1 MNEELNRIRNARQFY
16 RTQMEIMV
24 SRPVL
29 TGVAEEFN
37 AAFENTEP
45 DLRRGRQR
53 GGRDTGSVS
62 ELLDVFVVGRIRSRR
77 RLSPI
82 TSARPT
88 PSTTLRARRAASRD
102 AQTYLT
108 GRLADY
114 EALILASNERLL
126 AYQMENN
133 LADAEEDIT
142 ELSSRMNALSKA
154 KAETTTERV
163 MLEAAV
169 ASHAAQLS
177 RRDYVEL
184 SNELDS
190 LLITEYSKEHATA
203 VAELARVSAQYGEKY
218 PARVAAQ
225 AMVDRLEQE
234 LRSQVEEALSTERV
248 RLETFGKKEQDLQT
262 AIDEAK
268 RQLLERQGLKS
279 EYEKLRLEVE
289 RTRKF
294 HEELSDRDHELELA
308 SQTQLNNVRIVE
320 TALAPSSPVS
330 PNILLNILIAL
341 FSGTMGGVALA
352 FVKYHMDDRLG
363 SPAEIEAFLRIGY
376 LGMVPEVDGEPA
388 TRERALHSHQN
399 PRSAVAE
406 SVRAIR
412 TLVEL
417 KSASEGPRRRL
428 LLTSSAA
435 AEGKTET
442 TVRLAIAYAD
452 LGRRVVVVD
461 ADLRR
466 ARMHKLFGLQRGPGL
481 TELSR
486 GDATIEQA
494 VVDTG
499 VPNVSLLPAGAAL
512 SVPMSC
518 WPPMTSARCWIR

>member
-1 MNEELNRIRNARQFY
+1 VNDASENDDMLILRFEELRMIVLTSWKLLAYTVLGALTLAVMGSLLTTPQYRASAIIHISPVWGQEFKVEQVMNEELNRIRNARQFY

-29 TGVAEEFN
+29 TGVAEKFN
-37 AAFENTEP
+37 SRFEGM
-45 DLRRGRQR
+45 DLSYEAVKGVV
-53 GGRDTGSVS
+53 SVTPVPSS
-62 ELLDVFVVGRIRSRR
+62 ELLDVFVVWPDPEQAAALANFACETYSEHN
-77 RLSPI
+77 LE
-82 TSARPT
+82 
-88 PSTTLRARRAASRD
+88 ARRAASRD

-108 GRLADY
+108 SRLADY
-114 EALILASNERLL
+114 EELIVASNDRLL

-163 MLEAAV
+163 MLEASV

-190 LLITEYSKEHATA
+190 LLITEYSKEHAAA
-203 VAELARVSAQYGEKY
+203 VADLARVSARYGEKY

-248 RLETFGKKEQDLQT
+248 RLETLGKKEQDLQG

-279 EYEKLRLEVE
+279 EYEKLRLEVA

-320 TALAPSSPVS
+320 TALAPRSPVS
-330 PNILLNILIAL
+330 PNILINILAC
-341 FSGTMGGVALA
+341 
-352 FVKYHMDDRLG
+352 FV
-363 SPAEIEAFLRIGY
+363 
-376 LGMVPEVDGEPA
+376 
-388 TRERALHSHQN
+388 
-399 PRSAVAE
+399 
-406 SVRAIR
+406 
-412 TLVEL
+412 
-417 KSASEGPRRRL
+417 
-428 LLTSSAA
+428 
-435 AEGKTET
+435 
-442 TVRLAIAYAD
+442 
-452 LGRRVVVVD
+452 GR
-461 ADLRR
+461 
-466 ARMHKLFGLQRGPGL
+466 H
-481 TELSR
+481 
-486 GDATIEQA
+486 
-494 VVDTG
+494 
-499 VPNVSLLPAGAAL
+499 
-512 SVPMSC
+512 C
-518 WPPMTSARCWIR
+518 